1 MADTDIIDE
10 LGLKLNR
17 TRIPAESKSSI
28 PADTGGAHDA
38 DADTLFDWLGSF
50 WSAVYKDPDFI
61 KTIQS
66 SRAIKAAQLYLDM
79 LENLKLHDRENAP
92 VFHREIW
99 HPVVIRKSQRN
110 TGSKNMSRLT
120 RLSSVDAEGNE
131 VPRIQLGDQQSVVY
145 PPCTV
150 LELGSV
156 KAEYS
161 GMTVYPLAGESSD
174 LKSVLTC
181 IVNDISSA
189 TDMLSSGKDFAIL
202 DGAIAF
208 SSQRDPFTGDNSYKW
223 PKFEVK
229 GASGE
234 PDDEEVVLWACDAMF
249 DRDFIRRHLGYAMGL
264 PAKSSEVY
272 KRVVNAA
279 WNAVASGATP
289 LLLRSLVAS
298 ICGIPTVKEEG
309 EKVER
314 VYRFVDGPIQVVT
327 DKNVYDFPKGTK
339 LRKNVKTGAVL
350 KRFDTMDKAIRV
362 YACPS
367 DVHRLPAY
375 SDFLDDFDEFTADVP
390 AIDLPPALFRTT
402 VSRGFSVDWDL
413 RDVVYCGDDANGN
426 PRLRFSIGGSVE
438 DEDAFWNGVWA
449 RYEASGKDMKDC
461 LEGINYDKI
470 YTVGAVWCQISPME
484 FFMRNLIGANT
495 LIVTVRTDT
504 LAEDAPLYDPKF
516 FGVVK
521 ESIPAYIRLYV
532 IEHSA
537 VSPDKYSLSSVKD
550 EADAYVGYELE
561 DQVSFQK
568 TGKRKKGAKSRD
580 WADSKWVASCMDY
593 DGFDDYE

>member
-1 MADTDIIDE
+1 MV
-10 LGLKLNR
+10 KL
-17 TRIPAESKSSI
+17 TP
-28 PADTGGAHDA
+28 
-38 DADTLFDWLGSF
+38 L
-50 WSAVYKDPDFI
+50 
-61 KTIQS
+61 
-66 SRAIKAAQLYLDM
+66 M
-79 LENLKLHDRENAP
+79 
-92 VFHREIW
+92 
-99 HPVVIRKSQRN
+99 
-110 TGSKNMSRLT
+110 
-120 RLSSVDAEGNE
+120 SVDASGND
-131 VPRIQLGDQQSVVY
+131 VPRVQLGEQHSVAYPECTFIELGSKKANYSGAVVY
-145 PPCTV
+145 P
-150 LELGSV
+150 LS
-156 KAEYS
+156 
-161 GMTVYPLAGESSD
+161 GESAGI
-174 LKSVLTC
+174 KSVMTC
-181 IVNDISSA
+181 VVNDIVSSTVA
-189 TDMLSSGKDFAIL
+189 LADGADFAIL
-202 DGAIAF
+202 DGAIAI
-208 SSQRDPFTGDNSYKW
+208 SESQDPFTGVNSDKW
-223 PKFEVK
+223 VK
-229 GASGE
+229 SIIQGDPGE
-234 PDDEEVVLWACDAMF
+234 PDDEEVVLWACDTMF
-249 DRDFIRRHLGYAMGL
+249 DRDFIHRHLGYAMGL
-264 PAKSSEVY
+264 PARSSEVY

-289 LLLRSLVAS
+289 LLLRSLIAS

-339 LRKNVKTGAVL
+339 LRKNVKTGVVL
-350 KRFDTMDKAIRV
+350 NRFDTLDKAIRV

-375 SDFLDDFDEFTADVP
+375 NDFLDDFDEFTADVP

-413 RDVVYCGDDANGN
+413 RNVVYCGDDANGN
-426 PRLRFSIGGSVE
+426 PKLRFSIGGSVE
-438 DEDAFWNGVWA
+438 DEDAFWKGVWA
-449 RYEASGKDMKDC
+449 RYEASGEDMKDC
-461 LEGINYDKI
+461 LEGIDFDIIK
-470 YTVGAVWCQISPME
+470 TEGAVWCQISPME

-516 FGVVK
+516 FGVVR

-532 IEHSA
+532 IEHST
-537 VSPDKYSLSSVKD
+537 VRSDKYSLSSVKD
-550 EADAYVGYELE
+550 DADAYVGYEFE